1 MTRADA
7 RGLVPGLALV
17 LLLPLCG
24 CMSAVKQ
31 AYYEVKG
38 AEGDVRLLNDVAP
51 EALRTFGAVQF
62 TPVTTALPP
71 RYCPPAVLEEY
82 DRCARQAVTALK
94 PQYSGAGPTL
104 TIDSE
109 VLYGQGKGL
118 LSAGLLITRLKMRD
132 EQGNLVVD
140 ALLRSE
146 SKSFREGRG
155 EHLAASSI
163 QALTKWLRAQK
174 ETPKDEPEPPAKNE
188 PKAN

>member
-7 RGLVPGLALV
+7 RRLVPGLALV

-38 AEGDVRLLNDVAP
+38 AEGDVRLLNDMAP

-82 DRCARQAVTALK
+82 DRCARLAVTALK
-94 PQYSGAGPTL
+94 PHFPGAGPAL

-109 VLYGQGKGL
+109 LLYSQGKGL
-118 LSAGLLITRLKMRD
+118 LSAGLLITRLRMRD

-163 QALTKWLRAQK
+163 EALIRWLRVQK
-174 ETPKDEPEPPAKNE
+174 ERTADDSSPPPPNA
-188 PKAN
+188 ATAG

>member
-1 MTRADA
+1 MNRADA
-7 RGLVPGLALV
+7 RGLVPGLAV
-17 LLLPLCG
+17 ALLLPLCG

-51 EALRTFGAVQF
+51 EALRTFGTVQF

-71 RYCPPAVLEEY
+71 RYCPPTVLEEY
-82 DRCARQAVTALK
+82 DRCARQGVTALK
-94 PQYSGAGPTL
+94 PQYPGEGPTL

-118 LSAGLLITRLKMRD
+118 LSAGLLITRLRMRD
-132 EQGNLVVD
+132 ERGNLVVD

-174 ETPKDEPEPPAKNE
+174 EPPQGEPEPPTKND
-188 PKAN
+188 AQAG